1 MKAAR
6 QRREIAPTPRVKTR
20 ATDPSYRRISLGL
33 PFEAEVHL
41 RVACQPQ
48 LTLSLGSVSEAWR
61 ATRRLAEG
69 EGFEP
74 PVPFRVQWFS
84 RPVMGGRSNS
94 SSQFTPVKSALSAHD
109 LRADWGLSAP

>member
-74 PVPFRVQWFS
+74 PVEFPPQWFS
-84 RPVMGGRSNS
+84 RPPPSTARPS
-94 SSQFTPVKSALSAHD
+94 
-109 LRADWGLSAP
+109 LRALGQIFTSSIAPSRQA